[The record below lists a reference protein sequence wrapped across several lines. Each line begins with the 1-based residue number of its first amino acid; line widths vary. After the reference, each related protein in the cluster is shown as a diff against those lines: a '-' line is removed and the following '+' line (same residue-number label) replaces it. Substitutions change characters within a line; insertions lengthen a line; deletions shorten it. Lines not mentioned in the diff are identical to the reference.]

1 MQLIE
6 MKTAAEAPKKG
17 QTLYSYLIQFKAKK
31 KFYLTISMK
40 RNNNR
45 GVNQS
50 NIFSEIIMCLSK
62 KSKIA
67 LILIMITASACFAQK
82 WKGIVKGIESRTGG
96 NNNSQAIEKNEPK
109 ETNNAKKNTAK
120 LSNNPQVQKKAAYLT
135 KAEVALNSKDYN
147 TAAENYNKAAKTK
160 LPSNVDKSDADILN
174 TWTKEIYARLQYQNI
189 KSLKNR

>member
-1 MQLIE
+1 
-6 MKTAAEAPKKG
+6 
-17 QTLYSYLIQFKAKK
+17 
-31 KFYLTISMK
+31 MK
-40 RNNNR
+40 RNTNR
-45 GVNQS
+45 NVKKS

-96 NNNSQAIEKNEPK
+96 NSNSQAIEKNEPK

>member
-17 QTLYSYLIQFKAKK
+17 QTL
-31 KFYLTISMK
+31 LTISMK

-45 GVNQS
+45 DIKQS